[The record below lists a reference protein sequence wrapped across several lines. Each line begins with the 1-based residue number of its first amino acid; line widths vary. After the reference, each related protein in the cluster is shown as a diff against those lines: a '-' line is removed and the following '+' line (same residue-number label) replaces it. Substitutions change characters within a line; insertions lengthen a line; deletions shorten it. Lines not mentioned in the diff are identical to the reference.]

1 MPHPVRS
8 HAPFPELAGVKP
20 PAAPRRLLRAAVAV
34 WLAVALALLA
44 LAALDRFQADRFEQQ
59 MRPLRQL
66 AVVRAELA
74 PWLQPGAVEDDAS
87 RDAAE
92 RTAWLHAL
100 ERLGVLGQR
109 LAREPLDLP
118 NTLPEQAQALHAR
131 WAGAD
136 LARSPWR
143 GADAGP
149 SRTALAALLAEA
161 ERVELHS
168 EARLAQLRSEQQL
181 RYALAW
187 SALAALLLVG
197 LGAVWHWERR
207 WRRLEAALRADAD
220 QHRRMLDLLPQMAW
234 IWDADAHADYLNERW
249 TQFSGQ
255 PVEALLGEAWLGLV
269 HPEDHATVLREWR
282 EMQHK
287 ATDRLSDCRLR
298 RADGSYRWCS
308 VRFGAMGSTG
318 GQPQRWFG
326 TCTDVDEV
334 RQAGAALVRSAEFHR
349 SLLAALN
356 EGVIAYDLQGRATAV
371 NPAAERLL
379 DLRAEDMLGTQVQ
392 DWGLGLHDAQ
402 GQPMPWDQTPAGQVL
417 ASGRAC
423 RDVLVLLM
431 RKDGQHQ
438 RLCVNAEPV
447 HGGPEGA
454 LSAVVCS
461 FADVTAQHEAQRQA
475 LEQLE
480 REVQARTHALTG
492 MLQAR
497 TEAEQRM
504 QALNAQL
511 REAEHFAHMV
521 ADSVP
526 GRLVY
531 WDADLRCRFVNRTQ
545 MAWFGETAQQ
555 VIGHTL
561 VEVRGA
567 AFAERVAVRVA
578 AALAGEPQEFEQT
591 EYSVHGERAETRVQY
606 IPDRRD
612 GEVKGFVVLAT
623 NITRDKQAE
632 QLLRERHE
640 QLEQA
645 RDRADAANRT
655 KTIFLANMSHEIR
668 TPLNAI
674 LGFTHLLRREIDDE
688 GQQQQL
694 GRIVGAASHLLQ
706 LLNDI
711 LDLSKIESGQLRL
724 DRADFS
730 LDALL
735 ARTSATV
742 VDAAREKQIEL
753 VLQVEPV
760 PDLLRGDAA
769 RLQQALLNLLLN
781 AVKFTERGSVM
792 LGVQMLAQ
800 EADELLL
807 RFVVQDT
814 GIGIAPEDLG
824 RLFTPFA
831 QADGSSTRR
840 HGGTGLGLALTRSI
854 AAQMGGE
861 AGAESR
867 PGQGSRFWFTARLA
881 VPAAVPVPPPAPLQ
895 GLRALVVDDLPAAR
909 DALAALV
916 RGLGLA
922 VDTAADGMQAIA
934 QAEQAL
940 QSGLP
945 YDLLLLDGAMPG
957 MDGVQ
962 TGIRLAGVAPPRGM
976 VLLAMHDRASLHQ
989 LARDAG
995 FGAVLSKPVTAGLL
1009 RDTLLRLVSGAGS
1022 VETDA
1027 RPQTLLAS
1035 TAGARVLLA
1044 EDNLVNQEVAVQ
1056 LLRAAGVSVEV
1067 AGDGAQALQMVRSRP
1082 YDLVLMDVQMP
1093 QLDGL
1098 EVTRRIRREPALAR
1112 LPIVAMTANAFP
1124 EDRQACLDAGMN
1136 EHLAKPVDPRELH
1149 ATLLRWLPTR
1159 LGEGRAPA
1167 PLMLAAPVP
1176 VPPSSTA
1183 PAQASAPAPAPAPE
1197 RAPASAG
1204 ETVARMATL
1213 IDLPQALE
1221 YAAGQPDILLRVL
1234 QQFVQHYAEV
1244 GALLERQR
1252 EAGERKELARTLHGL
1267 RGVVGMIG
1275 AGRLRDMTVAVEAGL
1290 GTDAPLQELQQP
1302 VGTLRTEL
1310 DALVA
1315 AVADRLA

>member
-8 HAPFPELAGVKP
+8 HAPFPELAGVRP

-74 PWLQPGAVEDDAS
+74 PWLVPGAADEDVP

-92 RTAWLHAL
+92 RTAWLHVL

-109 LAREPLDLP
+109 LAGDPLNLP
-118 NTLPEQAQALHAR
+118 NTLAAQVQALHAR

-143 GADAGP
+143 GAEAG
-149 SRTALAALLAEA
+149 STRAALSTLLGEA
-161 ERVELHS
+161 ERVALQS
-168 EARLAQLRSEQQL
+168 EARLAQLRSQQQL

-220 QHRRMLDLLPQMAW
+220 QHRHMLDLLPQMAW
-234 IWDADAHADYLNERW
+234 ICDAAARAEYLNQRW
-249 TQFSGQ
+249 AQFSGK
-255 PVEALLGEAWLGLV
+255 PVEALLGEGWLGLV
-269 HPEDHATVLREWR
+269 HPDDHETLWREWR
-282 EMQHK
+282 EMQ
-287 ATDRLSDCRLR
+287 ASGTDRLSDCRLR
-298 RADGSYRWCS
+298 RADGSYRWCN
-308 VRFGAMGSTG
+308 VRLGAMGG
-318 GQPQRWFG
+318 AADRPPRWFG

-334 RQAGAALVRSAEFHR
+334 RQTGAALVRSAEFHR

-356 EGVIAYDLQGRATAV
+356 EGVLAYDLQGRATAV

-379 DLRAEDMLGTQVQ
+379 ERHAQAMLGTPFQ
-392 DWGLGLHDAQ
+392 DWGLVLHDAQ
-402 GQPMPWDQTPAGQVL
+402 GQPLAWEQTPAGRVL
-417 ASGRAC
+417 ATGQAC
-423 RDVLVLLM
+423 REVMVALT
-431 RKDGQHQ
+431 RQDGQRVQ
-438 RLCVNAEPV
+438 LCVNAEPV
-447 HGGPEGA
+447 HGGPDGA
-454 LSAVVCS
+454 LHAVVCS
-461 FADVTAQHEAQRQA
+461 VSDVTAQQQAQRQA
-475 LEQLE
+475 LDQLE

-492 MLQAR
+492 MLRAR

-531 WDADLRCRFVNRTQ
+531 WDSSLRCRFVNRTQ

-567 AFAERVAVRVA
+567 AFAEHVAARVA
-578 AALAGEPQEFEQT
+578 AALAGEAQEFEQT
-591 EYSVHGERAETRVQY
+591 EYSVRGERADTRVQY

-645 RDRADAANRT
+645 RDRADAANRS

-724 DRADFS
+724 DHADFS

-742 VDAAREKQIEL
+742 VDAAREKSIEL

-781 AVKFTERGSVM
+781 AVKFTERGSVT

-800 EADELLL
+800 EADALLL

-814 GIGIAPEDLG
+814 GIGIAPADLG

-861 AGAESR
+861 AGAESQ
-867 PGQGSRFWFTARLA
+867 PGRGSRFWFTARLA
-881 VPAAVPVPPPAPLQ
+881 IASALPAAPPAPLQ

-909 DALAALV
+909 EALAGLV

-922 VDTAADGMQAIA
+922 ADTAQ
-934 QAEQAL
+934 
-940 QSGLP
+940 
-945 YDLLLLDGAMPG
+945 
-957 MDGVQ
+957 
-962 TGIRLAGVAPPRGM
+962 
-976 VLLAMHDRASLHQ
+976 
-989 LARDAG
+989 
-995 FGAVLSKPVTAGLL
+995 
-1009 RDTLLRLVSGAGS
+1009 
-1022 VETDA
+1022 
-1027 RPQTLLAS
+1027 
-1035 TAGARVLLA
+1035 
-1044 EDNLVNQEVAVQ
+1044 
-1056 LLRAAGVSVEV
+1056 
-1067 AGDGAQALQMVRSRP
+1067 DGAQAL
-1082 YDLVLMDVQMP
+1082 
-1093 QLDGL
+1093 
-1098 EVTRRIRREPALAR
+1098 
-1112 LPIVAMTANAFP
+1112 
-1124 EDRQACLDAGMN
+1124 
-1136 EHLAKPVDPRELH
+1136 
-1149 ATLLRWLPTR
+1149 
-1159 LGEGRAPA
+1159 
-1167 PLMLAAPVP
+1167 
-1176 VPPSSTA
+1176 
-1183 PAQASAPAPAPAPE
+1183 
-1197 RAPASAG
+1197 
-1204 ETVARMATL
+1204 
-1213 IDLPQALE
+1213 
-1221 YAAGQPDILLRVL
+1221 
-1234 QQFVQHYAEV
+1234 
-1244 GALLERQR
+1244 
-1252 EAGERKELARTLHGL
+1252 
-1267 RGVVGMIG
+1267 
-1275 AGRLRDMTVAVEAGL
+1275 
-1290 GTDAPLQELQQP
+1290 
-1302 VGTLRTEL
+1302 
-1310 DALVA
+1310 
-1315 AVADRLA
+1315 